1 MIKSF
6 KALKFEESLI
16 LVKNEEINRVN
27 LK

>member
-1 MIKSF
+1 MTKSF

-16 LVKNEEINRVN
+16 LIKNEEINRVN